1 MGGAATPEE
10 ALRIARHLLL
20 SSPPGQWDSILSN
33 VQTILGKKGQLTV
46 GQIKE
51 IHAAYQE
58 RSGCGILLEKESA
71 AAAAGSTP
79 HVMAL
84 KQELEGYTQTNN
96 FGPKAQVAFSLR
108 PADPAAVKNQF
119 NWIIHLY
126 AQRIDLP
133 NHVAGSWYSTH
144 EVQFTSP
151 KEASITSQITHVW
164 AHAMEDSNIQF
175 ELKHKK
181 GDGSGETTAPKTTAT
196 VTGSTAA
203 VLAKSIVA
211 QIHTWEVDQ
220 CLETRMARLY
230 ENCPDMLKELRRIM
244 PITRTRMN
252 WSLATHQV
260 AQQMKATANSA
271 KP

>member
-1 MGGAATPEE
+1 MAGAATPEE

-33 VQTILGKKGQLTV
+33 VQTILGKKGQLTE

-58 RSGCGILLEKESA
+58 RSGCGVLLEKESV
-71 AAAAGSTP
+71 AAGSTP

-84 KQELEGYTQTNN
+84 KQELEGYTQTK
-96 FGPKAQVAFSLR
+96 FGPKAEVAFSLR

-119 NWIIHLY
+119 NWVIHLY

-133 NHVAGSWYSTH
+133 NHVAGSWYSTY

-175 ELKHKK
+175 ELQHKK
-181 GDGSGETTAPKTTAT
+181 DDDSGEKTTPKITAT
-196 VTGSTAA
+196 VTGSTAT
-203 VLAKSIVA
+203 VLAKAIVA

-220 CLETRMARLY
+220 CLATRMAELY

-252 WSLATHQV
+252 WNLVTHQV